1 MPGDGLRFTH
11 VSREPICN
19 TRHGTVNLLAD
30 VRPNTRY
37 VRIANLSD
45 KALQHRSARHAFPR
59 LDDLGA

>member
-30 VRPNTRY
+30 VRLNAQY
-37 VRIANLSD
+37 LRIANLSG
-45 KALQHRSARHAFPR
+45 KALQHRSERHAF
-59 LDDLGA
+59 LGA